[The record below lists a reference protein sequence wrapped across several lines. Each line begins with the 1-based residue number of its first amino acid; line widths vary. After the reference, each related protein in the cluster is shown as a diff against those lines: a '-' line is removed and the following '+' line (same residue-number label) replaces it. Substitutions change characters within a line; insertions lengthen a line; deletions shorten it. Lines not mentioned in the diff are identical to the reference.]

1 MEQSAGAES
10 HFLTPTTVD
19 VGMVNGISEAYGN
32 AGLILRVTPPS
43 PEEIAALPEGSVLIG
58 LLKPFEDKARLAALN
73 ARKITAFSL
82 ELLPRISRAQSMD
95 ALSSQASCA
104 GYQCGLIAAARCTK
118 FFPMLTT
125 AAGTIRPARVLV
137 IGAGVAGL
145 QAIATCKRLG
155 AMVEAYDVR
164 SAAREQIE
172 SLGAKFVDTG
182 VSADG
187 AGGYARDLTAEEKA
201 QQTEKLAKAV
211 AMSDVVITTAA
222 IPGKKAPIIIT
233 TDMISR
239 MKYGAIIVDM
249 AAESGG
255 NCALTQPGEHVIAND
270 VNIHGPLNLPSRMP
284 THASELYAKNIYN
297 FISPWIKDG
306 ELVFDWSDEVVAGTL
321 LCKDGATVHGKIK
334 QILEKPDGRPARA
347 LYLHARRLHRLRD
360 HRQGAGHPAHAA
372 DVRFQLHPRRR
383 VVGAMIMLGSADT
396 PLQQAIGFFAVALG
410 AANAAGGYVVTERML
425 AMFKKKDGCVM
436 TLPLYVQGAWFP
448 APCSSSRP
456 ERHEFAGQ
464 CAQGHRLGRL
474 RHADRHCRHF
484 PRPRPEE
491 HRADGTG
498 AGHRGGGCLDFRQ
511 EGQDDRHAA
520 DGRHLQR
527 HGRRCGG
534 GDCRHRVRQGATH
547 STGSRRWACSAR

>member
-1 MEQSAGAES
+1 MPLTIAVTRERAPGESRVALVPETAKKFTALGAQLRMEQSAGIDS
-10 HFLTPTTVD
+10 HMLDSDYAD
-19 VGMVNGISEAYGN
+19 VTMVNGISEAYGSAN
-32 AGLILRVTPPS
+32 LILRVTPPT

-58 LLKPFEDKARLAALN
+58 LLKPFEDKTRLAALN
-73 ARKITAFSL
+73 AKKITAFAL

-95 ALSSQASCA
+95 ALSSQGSCG

-187 AGGYARDLTAEEKA
+187 AGGYARELTAEEKA
-201 QQTEKLAKAV
+201 AQTEKLTKAV

-233 TDMISR
+233 VDMIKR

-306 ELVFDWSDEVVAGTL
+306 ELNFDWTDDVVAGTL
-321 LCKDGATVHGKIK
+321 LCKDGVTTHPTVK
-334 QILEKPDGRPARA
+334 Q
-347 LYLHARRLHRLRD
+347 
-360 HRQGAGHPAHAA
+360 
-372 DVRFQLHPRRR
+372 
-383 VVGAMIMLGSADT
+383 
-396 PLQQAIGFFAVALG
+396 
-410 AANAAGGYVVTERML
+410 
-425 AMFKKKDGCVM
+425 VM
-436 TLPLYVQGAWFP
+436 GEA
-448 APCSSSRP
+448 
-456 ERHEFAGQ
+456 
-464 CAQGHRLGRL
+464 
-474 RHADRHCRHF
+474 
-484 PRPRPEE
+484 
-491 HRADGTG
+491 
-498 AGHRGGGCLDFRQ
+498 
-511 EGQDDRHAA
+511 
-520 DGRHLQR
+520 
-527 HGRRCGG
+527 
-534 GDCRHRVRQGATH
+534 
-547 STGSRRWACSAR
+547 

>member
-1 MEQSAGAES
+1 MPLTLAVARETADGENRTALVPETAKKFAALGAALRMEQSAGINS
-10 HFLTPTTVD
+10 HFLDPDYSGVD
-19 VGMVNGISEAYGN
+19 FVNGRAEAY
-32 AGLILRVTPPS
+32 AGAEVVLRVTPPS

-58 LLKPFEDKARLAALN
+58 LLKPYDSRERLAALN

-95 ALSSQASCA
+95 ALSSQGSCA

-164 SAAREQIE
+164 AAAKEQIE

-187 AGGYARDLTAEEKA
+187 AGGYARELTAEEKA
-201 QQTEKLAKAV
+201 AQTEKLAKAV

-222 IPGKKAPIIIT
+222 IPGKKAPVIIT
-233 TDMISR
+233 TDMIGR

-297 FISPWIKDG
+297 FLSPWIKDG
-306 ELVFDWSDEVVAGTL
+306 TLQFDWSDDIVAGTL
-321 LCKDGATVHGKIK
+321 LCKDGATVHPTVK
-334 QILEKPDGRPARA
+334 Q
-347 LYLHARRLHRLRD
+347 
-360 HRQGAGHPAHAA
+360 
-372 DVRFQLHPRRR
+372 V
-383 VVGAMIMLGSADT
+383 LGEA
-396 PLQQAIGFFAVALG
+396 
-410 AANAAGGYVVTERML
+410 
-425 AMFKKKDGCVM
+425 
-436 TLPLYVQGAWFP
+436 
-448 APCSSSRP
+448 
-456 ERHEFAGQ
+456 
-464 CAQGHRLGRL
+464 
-474 RHADRHCRHF
+474 
-484 PRPRPEE
+484 
-491 HRADGTG
+491 
-498 AGHRGGGCLDFRQ
+498 
-511 EGQDDRHAA
+511 
-520 DGRHLQR
+520 
-527 HGRRCGG
+527 
-534 GDCRHRVRQGATH
+534 
-547 STGSRRWACSAR
+547 